1 MLGVLNNISS
11 INAANNLNNSQ
22 MQLSTVLNQLS
33 SGSRINSGS
42 DDAAGLSLADGL
54 LANTTELTQSSQNA
68 SQGVGFL
75 QTADG
80 ALAQVNTLLNRAIT
94 LATETSNGT
103 LSTAQDAAANQEYQ
117 SILGEINNIGANTSY
132 NGVAVF
138 GAAGGVNVFTN
149 GSTDTLSVHALT
161 SAAVGDAN
169 GTLTYTAATSTF
181 SYASSAAAG
190 SQEDLSATDLT
201 TAAGATASL
210 TAINTAITD
219 VAAERGYIG
228 SQVNLLNATSS
239 VMTTE
244 STNLTSAQNN
254 VTATDYSSATS
265 QMSKYEILMQTGIS
279 ALAQANSTQQMVT
292 KLLQ

>member
-11 INAANNLNNSQ
+11 IYAQNNLDQSQ
-22 MQLSTVLNQLS
+22 MSLSTVLDQLS

-54 LANTTELTQSSQNA
+54 EANTTELTQSSQNA

-80 ALAQVNTLLNRAIT
+80 ALAQVNTLLNRAVT

-117 SILGEINNIGANTSY
+117 SILGEINNIGTNTTY
-132 NGVAVF
+132 NGVSVF
-138 GAAGGVNVFTN
+138 GAVGGISVFTD
-149 GSTDTLSVHALT
+149 GSTDVLSVHSLT
-161 SAAVGDAN
+161 SSAVGDAN
-169 GTLTYTAATSTF
+169 GTLTYTASTSTF
-181 SYASSAAAG
+181 SYTSSTAPADE
-190 SQEDLSATDLT
+190 QDLSTTSLT
-201 TAAGATASL
+201 TSANAITSL
-210 TAINTAITD
+210 GDINSAITD

-228 SQVNLLNATSS
+228 SQVNLLNATSN

-244 STNLTSAQNN
+244 STNLTSAEND

-265 QMSKYEILMQTGIS
+265 QLSKYEILMQTGIS
-279 ALAQANSTQQMVT
+279 ALAQANSTQQLVT

>member
-11 INAANNLNNSQ
+11 IYAQNDLNNTQSN
-22 MQLSTVLNQLS
+22 LSNVLQQLS
-33 SGSRINSGS
+33 SGSRINSGA

-54 LANTTELTQSSQNA
+54 QANTTELAQSAQNA

-80 ALAQVNTLLNRAIT
+80 ALSQVNSLMNRAVT
-94 LATETSNGT
+94 LATESTNGT
-103 LSTAQDAAANQEYQ
+103 LSSAQLNAANQEYQ
-117 SILGEINNIGANTSY
+117 SILGEVSNIGANTQY
-132 NGVAVF
+132 N
-138 GAAGGVNVFTN
+138 GVNVFGGSVSIYTN
-149 GSTDTLSVHALT
+149 GSTDTLSVHAL
-161 SAAVGDAN
+161 SSSAVGDAN
-169 GTLTYTAATSTF
+169 GTL
-181 SYASSAAAG
+181 SYASSAFTYASSATAG
-190 SQEDLSATDLT
+190 NQEDLHATSLT
-201 TAAGATASL
+201 TSAAAT
-210 TAINTAITD
+210 TALGDINTAITD
-219 VAAERGYIG
+219 VAAERGYVG

-244 STNLTSAQNN
+244 SVNLTSASND

-265 QMSKYEILMQTGIS
+265 QMSKDEILMQTGIS

>member
-11 INAANNLNNSQ
+11 IDAQNNLNSSQ
-22 MQLSTVLNQLS
+22 MGLSTVLDQLS

-54 LANTTELTQSSQNA
+54 ESNTTELTQSSQNA

-80 ALAQVNTLLNRAIT
+80 ALAQVNTLLNRAVT
-94 LATETSNGT
+94 LATETANGT

-117 SILGEINNIGANTSY
+117 SILGEINNIGTNTTY
-132 NGVAVF
+132 NGVSVF
-138 GAAGGVNVFTN
+138 GATGGISIFTD

-161 SAAVGDAN
+161 SSAVGDAN
-169 GTLTYTAATSTF
+169 GTLTYTASTSTF
-181 SYASSAAAG
+181 SYTSSTAAADQQDLSTTSLTSSANA
-190 SQEDLSATDLT
+190 S
-201 TAAGATASL
+201 TALGD
-210 TAINTAITD
+210 INSAITD

-228 SQVNLLNATSS
+228 SQVNLLNATSN

-244 STNLTSAQNN
+244 STNLTAAENDI
-254 VTATDYSSATS
+254 TATDYSSATS
-265 QMSKYEILMQTGIS
+265 QLSKYEILMQTGIS
-279 ALAQANSTQQMVT
+279 ALAQANSTQQLVT

>member
-1 MLGVLNNISS
+1 MLGVLNNIAS
-11 INAANNLNNSQ
+11 IYAQNNLDQSQ
-22 MQLSTVLNQLS
+22 TSLSNVLNQLS

-54 LANTTELTQSSQNA
+54 MSNTTELAQSSQNA

-80 ALAQVNTLLNRAIT
+80 ALAQVNTMLNRAVT
-94 LATETSNGT
+94 LATETANGT
-103 LSTAQDAAANQEYQ
+103 LSTSQDAAANQEYQ
-117 SILGEINNIGANTSY
+117 SILGEIDNIGTNATY
-132 NGVAVF
+132 NGISVF
-138 GAAGGVNVFTN
+138 GATGGVNVFTD
-149 GSTDTLSVHALT
+149 GSTDTLSVHALS

-181 SYASSAAAG
+181 SYASSATAG

-201 TAAGATASL
+201 TAANAT
-210 TAINTAITD
+210 TAIADINTAITD
-219 VAAERGYIG
+219 VAAERGYVG

-244 STNLTSAQNN
+244 STNLTSAEND

-279 ALAQANSTQQMVT
+279 ALAQANSTQQLVT